1 MSILTVFPSGQW
13 VGDIER
19 LCALEPHSQL
29 KRSCLQ
35 QVSGTQ
41 SRSAGQHLTY
51 WGGGDAFG
59 FELNNLWGGGG
70 RAQFAIELDNGV
82 SQGHQITVSHSQLL
96 NCPL

>member
-51 WGGGDAFG
+51 WAGGGGTYLAS
-59 FELNNLWGGGG
+59 ELNNWGGGG
-70 RAQFAIELDNGV
+70 SLLLSLIMV
-82 SQGHQITVSHSQLL
+82 SVKVIKS
-96 NCPL
+96 